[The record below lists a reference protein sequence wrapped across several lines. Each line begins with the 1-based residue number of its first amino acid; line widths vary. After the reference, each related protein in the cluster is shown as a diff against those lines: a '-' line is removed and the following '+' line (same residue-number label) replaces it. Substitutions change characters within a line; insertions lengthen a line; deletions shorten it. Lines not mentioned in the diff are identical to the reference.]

1 MGIAPL
7 PQVLLAK
14 NQNVSFGVAQLVVKG
29 EINVHINIIHG
40 KESNVVEDVTFVQG
54 RVT

>member
-29 EINVHINIIHG
+29 EINVHINIHG

>member
-7 PQVLLAK
+7 PEVLLAK
-14 NQNVSFGVAQLVVKG
+14 NQNVSFGVARLVVRG
-29 EINVHINIIHG
+29 EINVHINTHG